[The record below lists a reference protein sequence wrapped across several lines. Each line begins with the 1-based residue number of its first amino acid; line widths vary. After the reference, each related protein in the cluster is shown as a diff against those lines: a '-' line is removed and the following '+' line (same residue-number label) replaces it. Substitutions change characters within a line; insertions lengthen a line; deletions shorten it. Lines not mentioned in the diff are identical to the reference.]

1 MNKAEF
7 QERLL
12 QGLTL
17 IEKKNYTGAVDVLD
31 ELNLD
36 SVRDPRVLQNIAK
49 AYEKCRRYEDAEDL
63 LLQARDYAP
72 RSRGTLFHLCT
83 LAIRIGDLSAA
94 VRYYN
99 EFCQIAK
106 YDSERFILQY
116 RIAQAEGRDDKELI
130 SILENFKGEE
140 PDDRWMFELAR
151 LYAQNGRV
159 NEALEVCDEISLW
172 FYNGKYVQLAR
183 ALRADLTGEA
193 ALAPEEPEDGGAD
206 GGADEEANTFDAWAD
221 SMTEEPEEQR
231 AEETPAPEEQKE
243 ASLGEAEMPAWPEEE
258 HDELA
263 EENMV
268 NADLF
273 DVVDE
278 DADMKIYGGGAKE
291 APKRPAEEDDDN
303 MSFIP
308 DASVFHDDLEDERM
322 RRDIFE
328 ANDELEIREIDE
340 EEKLPEG
347 EELPEEP
354 MAEPFPEPKWESLAA
369 EKQADF
375 IEENE
380 ESEAAEE
387 TSAEADAPPAET
399 AEEAEEE
406 TSEESPA
413 ERAETAETVED
424 TPAEAAEEREEAPA
438 ETAEDAPAEATEEA
452 SVEASKTPAEK
463 PEEPDESEEE
473 AAFLEALSIDFGNA
487 VVPAPKDRPNAPY
500 NEASEDGWQHID
512 AEEEDEHIIFNVTG
526 PIRRPLTPPE
536 ENSTEEAAPTV
547 EVDETARAEEPV
559 REAAPEPEA
568 EDAPGTEEALRR
580 PSEEDYEIDDL
591 EEQLSAREADSEKLG
606 NLPVEPEFDGTI
618 WHFIVF
624 GDSREQNLE
633 RAREIMKEL
642 QNRFQNAPKRMLK
655 TSAERFEN
663 ANLVQSFDFFLGNM
677 VIIEDAAAL
686 SDSQLRD
693 FSRVLEKD
701 DLSCLIALTDT
712 EEHFAKMFSRVPEIA
727 GSFTAAFEGRPVMA
741 RDLVNTAKEYLLHQ
755 GAKMDPEAQSI
766 CFEYAR
772 KLLKEGKG
780 FYRSRIRDYAQKA
793 LDLATR
799 GGLRS
804 LFSGAEDEDGFTRVS
819 ARFFTKAGES

>member
-17 IEKKNYTGAVDVLD
+17 IEKKNFSGAVDVLD

-63 LLQARDYAP
+63 LLQAKDYAP

-130 SILENFKGEE
+130 AILENFKGEE
-140 PDDRWMFELAR
+140 PDDRWMFELAK
-151 LYAQNGRV
+151 LYAQNGRA

-183 ALRADLTGEA
+183 ALRAELTGEA
-193 ALAPEEPEDGGAD
+193 ALAPDGDEESAGEDNA
-206 GGADEEANTFDAWAD
+206 EEANTFDAWAD
-221 SMTEEPEEQR
+221 SMTEESEQEKAQEIPAAEEEAEEEAPETPEE
-231 AEETPAPEEQKE
+231 EPN
-243 ASLGEAEMPAWPEEE
+243 AWPEEE

-273 DVVDE
+273 DIVDE

-291 APKRPAEEDDDN
+291 PPKKREEESDD
-303 MSFIP
+303 MAFIP
-308 DASVFHDDLEDERM
+308 DVSVFQNDEEDERT

-340 EEKLPEG
+340 DEKLPEG
-347 EELPEEP
+347 ERIEDEA
-354 MAEPFPEPKWESLAA
+354 MAEPFPEPKWESVAA

-375 IEENE
+375 IEENDE
-380 ESEAAEE
+380 E
-387 TSAEADAPPAET
+387 
-399 AEEAEEE
+399 
-406 TSEESPA
+406 
-413 ERAETAETVED
+413 
-424 TPAEAAEEREEAPA
+424 AEAAEEAPEELTLEVSEEVSEETEEEAGEWAGEGADEPAETFAEPSEDLVEAPA
-438 ETAEDAPAEATEEA
+438 ELAEASAETVAEPAEAPME
-452 SVEASKTPAEK
+452 TPAETVEK
-463 PEEPDESEEE
+463 PVEMDETEEE
-473 AAFLEALSIDFGNA
+473 AAFLEALSVDFGNA

-500 NEASEDGWQHID
+500 TEASEDGWQHID

-526 PIRRPLTPPE
+526 PIRRPLVRPE
-536 ENSTEEAAPTV
+536 TAAEEEATPTV
-547 EVDETARAEEPV
+547 EIDETARTEEPAPAVLAEEPA
-559 REAAPEPEA
+559 EEPEA
-568 EDAPGTEEALRR
+568 EEELRR
-580 PSEEDYEIDDL
+580 PSEEEDEIDDL
-591 EEQLSAREADSEKLG
+591 EEQLSAREADSLKLG
-606 NLPVEPEFDGTI
+606 NLPVEPEFDGRI

-624 GDSREQNLE
+624 GDNREQNLE
-633 RAREIMKEL
+633 RAREVMKEL
-642 QNRFQNAPKRMLK
+642 QNRFPSAPKRMLK

-663 ANLVQSFDFFLGNM
+663 ANIVQSFDFFLGNM
-677 VIIEDAAAL
+677 VIIENAAAL

-712 EEHFAKMFSRVPEIA
+712 EEHFAQMFSRVPEIA

-755 GAKMDPEAQSI
+755 GAKMDPEAQTI
-766 CFEYAR
+766 CYEYAR
-772 KLLKEGKG
+772 KLLKEGQG
-780 FYRSRIRDYAQKA
+780 FYRSRIRDYAAKA

-799 GGLRS
+799 GGFRT
-804 LFSGAEDEDGFTRVS
+804 LFSGAEGEDGFTHIS